1 MFSRQSIGLFGLCW
15 QLQHFCPDSDRV
27 TRPEKSCL
35 VPNNIKCYIL
45 PSLPELCRQMKSATI
60 HEIKQELT
68 ALTPQ
73 KLLDVTLRL
82 ARFKK
87 ENKELLNYLLFESH
101 NLEGYIES
109 VKNEIDEQFATLP
122 QANWYLAKK
131 GLRKIIRGM
140 NKHGKYTGSKEF
152 EVEILLHFCNS
163 LKHSDVPIYSYK
175 ALTNLYEMQL
185 KKLQIQ
191 IKLVHEDLR
200 FDYNRKLEILLHQED
215 NISSVKTA
223 VPKMKRK

>member
-1 MFSRQSIGLFGLCW
+1 
-15 QLQHFCPDSDRV
+15 
-27 TRPEKSCL
+27 
-35 VPNNIKCYIL
+35 
-45 PSLPELCRQMKSATI
+45 MKSATI

-68 ALTPQ
+68 ALPPQ
-73 KLLDVTLRL
+73 KLLEVTLRL
-82 ARFKK
+82 TRFKK

-122 QANWYLAKK
+122 QGNWYLSKK

-140 NKHGKYTGSKEF
+140 NKHSKYTGSKEF

-163 LKHSDVPIYSYK
+163 LKQSDVPIYSYK

-200 FDYNRKLEILLHQED
+200 FDYNRKLENLLQQED
-215 NISSVKTA
+215 NILPARKSETKV
-223 VPKMKRK
+223 KRK